1 MIGQI
6 DLQHPLHLDEKL
18 KQSALTSLLVRRIL
32 FSMIY
37 DHHQFHHHWL
47 IQIENY
53 EDGKIM
59 VFCIF
64 TSKNSSF
71 CVFKSFLD
79 DWIVR
84 SIQKAKNIWRR
95 KVSFFI
101 IWKSWNPNPNILLN
115 FTIFILMR
123 SAIRLVALTL
133 LTDWISLYLNAQ
145 WKKLRQITFNQ
156 FENYDLHSWV
166 IHESWPLVIIDS
178 MLSYWR
184 STF

>member
-1 MIGQI
+1 MFRT
-6 DLQHPLHLDEKL
+6 
-18 KQSALTSLLVRRIL
+18 LTS
-32 FSMIY
+32 
-37 DHHQFHHHWL
+37 
-47 IQIENY
+47 
-53 EDGKIM
+53 K
-59 VFCIF
+59 
-64 TSKNSSF
+64 KSSF

-101 IWKSWNPNPNILLN
+101 IWKSWKPNPNILLN

-145 WKKLRQITFNQ
+145 WKKLHQSLLTNLKTLI
-156 FENYDLHSWV
+156 Y
-166 IHESWPLVIIDS
+166 IHESYMNHDQ
-178 MLSYWR
+178 LSLLTACSHIEGQHFKYCHLGQLGVHQ
-184 STF
+184 SLEMN